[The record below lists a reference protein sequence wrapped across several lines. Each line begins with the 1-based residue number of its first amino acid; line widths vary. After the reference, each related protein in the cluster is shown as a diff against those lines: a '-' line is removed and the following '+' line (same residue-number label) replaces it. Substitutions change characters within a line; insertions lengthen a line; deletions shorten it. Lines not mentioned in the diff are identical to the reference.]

1 MRSRLMSEHGS
12 ARQCLQTMLLTARR
26 SCLCDDAGQEVSL
39 LYAACSPG
47 IIYIL
52 LHFPFLPL
60 ITVHNVK

>member
-1 MRSRLMSEHGS
+1 
-12 ARQCLQTMLLTARR
+12 MLLTARR

-52 LHFPFLPL
+52 LHFPLLPL